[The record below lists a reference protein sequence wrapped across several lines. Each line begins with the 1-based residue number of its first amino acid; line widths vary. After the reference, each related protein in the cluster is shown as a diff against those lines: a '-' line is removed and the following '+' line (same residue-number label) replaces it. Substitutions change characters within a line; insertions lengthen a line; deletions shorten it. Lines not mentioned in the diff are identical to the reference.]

1 MATPTD
7 ESPLLD
13 LLASM
18 TRDSMEASTLEP
30 QTLMLVRIAALAA
43 VDGPPLSYE
52 MNLEAAVDVGI
63 DAERIVGVLT
73 AIAPIIGAPRVVSAT
88 GKIAAALA
96 VDIESMFEG

>member
-1 MATPTD
+1 
-7 ESPLLD
+7 
-13 LLASM
+13 
-18 TRDSMEASTLEP
+18 
-30 QTLMLVRIAALAA
+30 
-43 VDGPPLSYE
+43 